1 MCTALDRILALFVT
15 HTTEEVQFGCP
26 WASLKP
32 SDVLEPLIAVARSC
46 AGHMA
51 SVVVHHGN
59 QVHGAIGKT
68 RVDELQES
76 TDPTLAWR
84 SEFGSAHD

>member
-1 MCTALDRILALFVT
+1 VCTALDRIVALFVT

-26 WASLKP
+26 LGQVKA
-32 SDVLEPLIAVARSC
+32 
-46 AGHMA
+46 
-51 SVVVHHGN
+51 VVVHHGH